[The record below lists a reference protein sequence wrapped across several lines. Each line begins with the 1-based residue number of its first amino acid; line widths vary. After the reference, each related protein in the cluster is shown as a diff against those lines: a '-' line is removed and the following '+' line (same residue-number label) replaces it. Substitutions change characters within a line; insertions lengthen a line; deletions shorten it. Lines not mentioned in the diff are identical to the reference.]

1 MANEAARTPVF
12 YQDQLWLS
20 PNGGAIFLMHL
31 PSSRSSV
38 LVALILGRHPNMHLH
53 GKNLSDQ
60 LEFKCSIQNSGWNP

>member
-1 MANEAARTPVF
+1 MADEAARTPVF

-53 GKNLSDQ
+53 GKTYPTS
-60 LEFKCSIQNSGWNP
+60 